1 MSLNVVSLSNFKSAS
16 WSQDWTPQ
24 ELAEFYRV
32 EASLVRANI
41 PIVTDHGRSDEGD
54 PWFVFCNANT
64 GEIIVHFARFDGTYV
79 VASPALDNCARGR
92 DFRALIEAQIASHP
106 LVIPK
111 AASGGKLFIHPAALL
126 IVLVATCFFKLSQT
140 TAAAGELHE
149 AQPAHHEAQP
159 AHPGVGSLSHSD
171 SESQAVML
179 DERATAAVLAA
190 IVTGIAWAQSHDFNL
205 WSIDA
210 ALPTKFDVPSQDLS
224 VSTLSVAASPF
235 DAEGDNLFHAHSPA
249 AARATPLQI
258 SGETR
263 PQHRRDIARSVT
275 PITIPRLARLSPA
288 SIRPRPLQ
296 PRRCRP
302 RLDRLLLPE
311 APRYRP
317 TATPYKL
324 KSCRSAAQQSAA

>member
-16 WSQDWTPQ
+16 WSHDWTHQ

-32 EASLVRANI
+32 EASLIRANI
-41 PIVTDHGRSDEGD
+41 PIETDRGRSDEGD

-92 DFRALIEAQIASHP
+92 DFRALIEAQIASHL

-126 IVLVATCFFKLSQT
+126 IVLVATCFFKVSQT

-149 AQPAHHEAQP
+149 PQPADHEAQP
-159 AHPGVGSLSHSD
+159 AHLGVGSLSHSD
-171 SESQAVML
+171 SGSQAVVL
-179 DERATAAVLAA
+179 GERATAAVLAA

-224 VSTLSVAASPF
+224 VSTLSVAASPI
-235 DAEGDNLFHAHSPA
+235 DAEGDNLFHASTPD
-249 AARATPLQI
+249 AARATPFTNIGGDPSTASPGYRTLSDPNNHSAAGQTFAFFDKSTPAATQTLAAA
-258 SGETR
+258 SG
-263 PQHRRDIARSVT
+263 P
-275 PITIPRLARLSPA
+275 LSSA
-288 SIRPRPLQ
+288 GSAALSSHGYALQ
-296 PRRCRP
+296 PKIMP
-302 RLDRLLLPE
+302 FSGS
-311 APRYRP
+311 
-317 TATPYKL
+317 TV
-324 KSCRSAAQQSAA
+324 S